1 MLRAVACPN
10 CRVELDIPEELLGQP
25 VRCSSCATTFTPA
38 GGGDSGDDRPRR
50 GERRPSRN
58 AALDDD
64 DDRPRRRPEARK
76 SGGGLLTVVGLL
88 LAGTFGVCCLGCVGL
103 FAVGLKA
110 DNPTLEVYRSPDGQF
125 EASFPGVPTA
135 TENVLNDEITL
146 TGVAH
151 TRHLMGQDFDTCTVL
166 FYDLPKA
173 PGTDAA
179 RDKVLQTTAD
189 AYVAAQAD
197 MGKSRQ
203 TKITVQ
209 GYPALEVTMEGDDP
223 QLSLFARVIV
233 ADKRVYVVSYDG
245 HGLAPESQRLANFWD
260 KFRVLKSAANP
271 APAEAPPVR
280 PAAKPKGK
288 AKDR

>member
-1 MLRAVACPN
+1 MMLRAVACPN

-25 VRCSSCATTFTPA
+25 VRCSSCATTFTPP

-50 GERRPSRN
+50 GDRRSSRN
-58 AALDDD
+58 VSLDD

-103 FAVGLKA
+103 FAVGVAA
-110 DNPTLEVYRSPDGQF
+110 DNPTLEVYKSPDGQF
-125 EASFPGVPTA
+125 EASFPGPPSA

-166 FYDLPKA
+166 FHDLPNA

-179 RDKVLQTTAD
+179 RDKALQATAD
-189 AYVAAQAD
+189 AFVAAQGDAP
-197 MGKSRQ
+197 MSKQ
-203 TKITVQ
+203 AKTTVQ
-209 GYPALEVTMEGDDP
+209 GYPALELTLQGDDP
-223 QLSLFARVIV
+223 QLSTFARVIL
-233 ADKRVYVVSYDG
+233 ADRRVYVVSYDG
-245 HGLAPESQRLANFWD
+245 HGLAPESQRLAHFWE

-271 APAEAPPVR
+271 DAPPAK
-280 PAAKPKGK
+280 PGAKPKGK